1 MVYVKN
7 ASWPFFDSGVG
18 AERAVVAGSKNGLLL
33 RVAKATCVH
42 WQGLSPVRVIAS
54 MSGETRFRAFRGKT
68 IDVKKKIKVK
78 SFYKRK
84 FGIEEDKK

>member
-1 MVYVKN
+1 MSLVYVKN

-42 WQGLSPVRVIAS
+42 WQGLSPVRVGGLS
-54 MSGETRFRAFRGKT
+54 PVRGE
-68 IDVKKKIKVK
+68 KIPAQSDFEQK
-78 SFYKRK
+78 
-84 FGIEEDKK
+84 